1 MGKAKFSQ
9 IFDTGLSAD
18 ISEIFG
24 STVIE
29 KCSLDTD
36 ERALNAE
43 LKSEKYITA
52 ESRNELVNQLKNA
65 LKLNEC
71 HISCIFSED
80 ALIPAACA
88 ASRIV
93 EPAGAVTFK
102 PLIFKFTFPIFS
114 ALLILC
120 KLLRSG
126 IFPYKLRT

>member
-43 LKSEKYITA
+43 LRTERYITA
-52 ESRNELVNQLKNA
+52 ESRNE
-65 LKLNEC
+65 
-71 HISCIFSED
+71 HI
-80 ALIPAACA
+80 P
-88 ASRIV
+88 SR
-93 EPAGAVTFK
+93 T
-102 PLIFKFTFPIFS
+102 TM
-114 ALLILC
+114 
-120 KLLRSG
+120 RSV
-126 IFPYKLRT
+126 PQHLS

>member
-36 ERALNAE
+36 ERALSAE
-43 LKSEKYITA
+43 LKAENYITA

-71 HISCIFSED
+71 YIACIFS
-80 ALIPAACA
+80 
-88 ASRIV
+88 
-93 EPAGAVTFK
+93 
-102 PLIFKFTFPIFS
+102 
-114 ALLILC
+114 
-120 KLLRSG
+120 
-126 IFPYKLRT
+126 

>member
-43 LKSEKYITA
+43 LKAEKYITA

-71 HISCIFSED
+71 HIACIFSED

-88 ASRIV
+88 DIV
-93 EPAGAVTFK
+93 AELKVKNAALNGYFNGAEF
-102 PLIFKFTFPIFS
+102 
-114 ALLILC
+114 
-120 KLLRSG
+120 
-126 IFPYKLRT
+126 KLRIITLKLRLNSAGMTP